1 MRAVL
6 LGGPDRHDQTCVAG
20 EVPPDFVWGHPL
32 DPKGRSVRRSRVRHW
47 ELAVTGEA
55 VLLAFWM
62 REPSFWLA
70 LGVLAVGAAAAL
82 TALASR
88 RPGPILTAVIAG
100 AAAIAVL
107 SVSLRVRSVEQ
118 RWPEVREALILDAS
132 RGLDASLASAVAL
145 ARSGADRAAALV
157 DLPRSTAMERLQ
169 TDLPGGGLEHSA
181 TVIDAAG
188 RPWIWA
194 GRHRVDFEP
203 NPQELSAHITPFYVV
218 LEARRQV
225 GGYTAVGHVVLAADS
240 AIPDRQQ
247 TLAWRFA
254 EDTGFRL
261 AFHDPSEAPGGTDVF
276 DYCLPSCEVRG
287 GETAPDTLFSVQ
299 AVAPSQGSR
308 KLEILADGG
317 RTVGVLAT
325 VTVVLLVIVGGW
337 LARWTGVFGVLGLL
351 LFTPVGERIALGP
364 LFSSATYYLGALG
377 PFSSSAGALLLL
389 SVGAAVVALQLSR
402 RSLPATL
409 PGALSAA
416 AIVVAAPWIVR
427 QLATGISPPVT
438 AIGMGMWIGWQLTLT
453 MAAAALALLA
463 GLLLGG
469 RHEVPRWLGWLGA
482 TLAGVLAVLGLASWQ
497 PADGW
502 PAWFGLLWIPP
513 IWLVIQPA
521 SRVRRLVWVAVLSG
535 SASGMLTWGAVVRGR
550 LLLAERD
557 AGRLE
562 GGDPVAIG
570 FLERFASDLLE
581 QAPPTTEAQLY
592 SRWRHSPLSQDD
604 YPGVLTTWGPDG
616 TGMATLE
623 LAQLDLD
630 SVDVQVTVRAARA
643 TGQPILRSVE
653 TARGVHYVAAA
664 PFPDSS
670 VVAVGVAP
678 RSQLIEPV
686 LVARFLRGER
696 RLEAPYAMYLGEPVT
711 DEAADA
717 ADLSWWR
724 EGWTL
729 RATEN
734 VELPGGV
741 RHLHASVELRDLPQL
756 LVRGALLLLID
767 VTLVLLVGVLGQVIA
782 GQVPQLSGW
791 PEQARLR
798 SYRNRLAIALG
809 AFFVIPTLGF
819 ATWSIS
825 RLRAEAVRGRD
836 LLTQQTLSDAVG
848 AASTV
853 VPGAEASP
861 AIDRLADQLS
871 VDLML
876 YEDGALVS
884 ASADVLAQLG
894 LLSPYLPPRVLL
906 ALAERDVLELTD
918 DAFIGGQQT
927 RVGYRALGRVGR
939 QLQVLAAPRLVELA
953 DIQRERED
961 LAYGLVLVTLIG
973 LGGAVGLAAFASRS
987 LARPVQSLESAAG
1000 AVGRGDPLPAFDADI
1015 PTEFVSVV
1023 NAFER
1028 MAQDVEASQ
1037 EALESARRRTATV
1050 LSNVATGVVALD
1062 DAMRVTIANPAA
1074 QALLDTPL
1082 FPGAEIR
1089 RHTGGAWGPVWDWVR
1104 LALTKLEPMEGQEE
1118 FTVDVRR
1125 IRAQIAPLQTESR
1138 GCVVALDDVTE
1149 ITQAVRVL
1157 AWGEVARQVAHE
1169 IKNPLTPIRLGVQH
1183 LQRARRQGSADFDAT
1198 LERTAQQ
1205 ILAEIERLDAIA
1217 RAFARFGTPPTEAG
1231 PLEVVDLASV
1241 ARDAAALY
1249 ALGGGTSVTVQA
1261 DGAMPARVRKDEVK
1275 EVLINLVENARD
1287 AGATTVDIVV
1297 READGGGVRLD
1308 VVDNGHGIGGDDLP
1322 HVFEPHFSTT
1332 TSGTGLGLAICRRLV
1347 ESWGGSI
1354 TVTSDVDRGTTVTIA
1369 TPPLVEEIAE

>member
-1 MRAVL
+1 M
-6 LGGPDRHDQTCVAG
+6 
-20 EVPPDFVWGHPL
+20 
-32 DPKGRSVRRSRVRHW
+32 SVGRSRVSHW
-47 ELAVTGEA
+47 ELAVAAEA
-55 VLLAFWM
+55 ALLAFWM

-70 LGVLAVGAAAAL
+70 LGVLGVGAVAAL
-82 TALASR
+82 AALSSR
-88 RPGPILTAVIAG
+88 RPGPILTAVLAG
-100 AAAIAVL
+100 AAAGAVL
-107 SVSLRVRSVEQ
+107 SVSLRVRSVERQ
-118 RWPEVREALILDAS
+118 WPEVREALILDAS
-132 RGLDASLASAVAL
+132 RALDASLASAVAL
-145 ARSGADRAAALV
+145 ARSTADSAAALV

-169 TDLPGGGLEHSA
+169 DNLPPGGPEHGA
-181 TVIDAAG
+181 TAIDAAG

-194 GRHRVDFEP
+194 GRHRIDLEP

-225 GGYTAVGHVVLAADS
+225 GAVTAVGHVVLAADS
-240 AIPDRQQ
+240 AVPDRQQ
-247 TLAWRFA
+247 TLAWRFTD
-254 EDTGFRL
+254 DTGFRL
-261 AFHDPSEAPGGTDVF
+261 AFYDPSEAPGGTDVF
-276 DYCLPSCEVRG
+276 DYCLPSCAVG
-287 GETAPDTLFSVQ
+287 AGETAPDTLFSVQ

-308 KLEILADGG
+308 KLEILSDGG

-325 VTVVLLVIVGGW
+325 VTVVLLVIVGGR
-337 LARWTGVFGVLGLL
+337 LARWAGVLGVLGLL

-364 LFSSATYYLGALG
+364 LFSSATFYLGALG

-402 RSLPATL
+402 RPLTATV
-409 PGALSAA
+409 PGALAAA
-416 AIVVAAPWIVR
+416 AIAVAAPWILGR
-427 QLATGISPPVT
+427 LATGISPPVT
-438 AIGMGMWIGWQLTLT
+438 AIGIGMWIGWQLTLM

-463 GLLLGG
+463 YLLLGG

-482 TLAGVLAVLGLASWQ
+482 ALAGVLAAIGLASWR
-497 PADGW
+497 PEAGW
-502 PAWFGLLWIPP
+502 PVWYGLLWIPP
-513 IWLVIQPA
+513 FWLVIQPA
-521 SRVRRLVWVAVLSG
+521 SRVRRLIWVAVLAG

-557 AGRLE
+557 ASRLE

-570 FLERFASDLLE
+570 FLERFVSDLLE
-581 QAPPTTEAQLY
+581 RPPPRTEAQLY

-604 YPGVLTTWGPDG
+604 YPGVLTVWGAG
-616 TGMATLE
+616 ETRTATLE

-630 SVDVQVTVRAARA
+630 SVDVRVMARAARA

-653 TARGVHYVAAA
+653 TLRGVHYIAAS

-670 VVAVGVAP
+670 VVTVGVAP

-696 RLEAPYAMYLGEPVT
+696 RLEAPYAMYLGEPAA
-711 DEAADA
+711 DEAPDGTG
-717 ADLSWWR
+717 LTWWR

-729 RATEN
+729 RATDA

-741 RHLHASVELRDLPQL
+741 RHLHASVELHDLSQL
-756 LVRGALLLLID
+756 LVRGALLLILD
-767 VTLVLLVGVLGQVIA
+767 VAVLLLVGVLGQVIA
-782 GQVPQLSGW
+782 GHVPQLPGW

-819 ATWSIS
+819 ATWSIG
-825 RLRAEAVRGRD
+825 RLRVEAVRGRD

-848 AASTV
+848 AVGTVSSGEGASQ
-853 VPGAEASP
+853 A
-861 AIDRLADQLS
+861 LDQLS
-871 VDLML
+871 DQLSADLML
-876 YEDGALVS
+876 YEDGALRS
-884 ASADVLAQLG
+884 ASAEVLAQLG
-894 LLSPYLPPRVLL
+894 LLSPFLPPRVHL
-906 ALAERDVLELTD
+906 ALAERDVLEITD
-918 DAFIGGQQT
+918 DASIGGQQT
-927 RVGYRALGRVGR
+927 RVGYRVLGRVGR
-939 QLQVLAAPRLVELA
+939 QLQVLAVPRLVEFA
-953 DIQRERED
+953 DIQREQED
-961 LAYGLVLVTLIG
+961 LAFGLVLVTLIG
-973 LGGAVGLAAFASRS
+973 VGGAIGLAAFASRS

-1000 AVGRGDPLPAFDADI
+1000 AVGRGDPVPPFDTDI

-1037 EALESARRRTATV
+1037 DALESARRRTATV

-1089 RHTGGAWGPVWDWVR
+1089 RHTEGAWGPVWDWVR
-1104 LALTKLEPMEGQEE
+1104 LALAESEPAERQEE

-1125 IRAQIAPLQTESR
+1125 IRAQVAPLQTETR

-1198 LERTAQQ
+1198 LQRTARQ

-1231 PLEVVDLASV
+1231 PLEVIDLAAV

-1249 ALGGGTSVTVQA
+1249 ALGGGTSVTVRA
-1261 DGAMPARVRKDEVK
+1261 DQAMPARVRKDEVK

-1287 AGATTVDIVV
+1287 AGANSVDIVV
-1297 READGGGVRLD
+1297 LKADEGGVRLD
-1308 VVDNGHGIGGDDLP
+1308 VTDNGSGIAGHDLP

-1347 ESWGGSI
+1347 ESWGGNI
-1354 TVTSDVDRGTTVTIA
+1354 TVMSDVDRGTTVTISM
-1369 TPPLVEEIAE
+1369 PPLTMEAGE